1 MSSTSFTSS
10 IHVFFLALLFQ
21 IAVGVDPLYLFHLCS
36 TSEDFT
42 AKSSYETNL
51 NKLIGDL
58 YFKTPLTGFGL
69 DSVGQ
74 YHDRAYG
81 LSLCRGDV
89 SSKDCKACVAEA
101 GSEIRKR
108 CPDNKRAIIWYD
120 NCLLKY
126 ANSDFF
132 GKIDDQNRFY
142 MWNLRNVSDPYS
154 FNLKTRE
161 LLSQLSKK
169 AYGNPKMYS
178 TGESKLGDS
187 EKLYGLVQCTRD
199 LSSGDCKKCLD
210 DAINELPSCCD
221 GKEGGR
227 VVGGSC
233 NIRYEIYPFVKA

>member
-1 MSSTSFTSS
+1 MSSPSFTSS
-10 IHVFFLALLFQ
+10 IYVFLLALLFQ
-21 IAVGVDPLYLFHLCS
+21 IAMGVDPLFHFCS
-36 TSEDFT
+36 TSENFT

-74 YHDRAYG
+74 YHDQVYG
-81 LSLCRGDV
+81 ISLCRGDV
-89 SSKDCKACVAEA
+89 SSTECKACVAEA
-101 GSEIRKR
+101 GSETRKR
-108 CPDNKRAIIWYD
+108 CPDNKSAIIWYD

-126 ANSDFF
+126 SNNDFF
-132 GKIDDQNRFY
+132 GKIDEQNRFY
-142 MWNLRNVSDPYS
+142 MWNLRNVSDPES

-161 LLSQLSKK
+161 LLSQLSKN
-169 AYGNPKMYS
+169 AYGNQKMYAA
-178 TGESKLGDS
+178 GESKLADS

-199 LSSGDCKKCLD
+199 LSSGNCKKCLD
-210 DAINELPSCCD
+210 DAISELPSCCD

-233 NIRYEIYPFVKA
+233 YIRYEIYPFVKA

>member
-1 MSSTSFTSS
+1 MSSPSFTSS
-10 IHVFFLALLFQ
+10 IHVFCLALLFQ
-21 IAVGVDPLYLFHLCS
+21 IAMGVDPLFHFCS
-36 TSEDFT
+36 NSENFT
-42 AKSSYETNL
+42 AKGSYGKNL

-58 YFKTPLTGFGL
+58 YFKTPQTGFGL

-74 YHDRAYG
+74 YHDRTYG

-89 SSKDCKACVAEA
+89 SSKDCKACIGEA
-101 GSEIRKR
+101 GSEIQKS

-142 MWNLRNVSDPYS
+142 MLNSRNVSDPYS

-161 LLSQLSKK
+161 LLSQLSKE
-169 AYGNPKMYS
+169 AYGNRKMYAA
-178 TGESKLGDS
+178 GESKLANS

-210 DAINELPSCCD
+210 DAISELPSCCD

-233 NIRYEIYPFVKA
+233 YIRYEIYPFVKV